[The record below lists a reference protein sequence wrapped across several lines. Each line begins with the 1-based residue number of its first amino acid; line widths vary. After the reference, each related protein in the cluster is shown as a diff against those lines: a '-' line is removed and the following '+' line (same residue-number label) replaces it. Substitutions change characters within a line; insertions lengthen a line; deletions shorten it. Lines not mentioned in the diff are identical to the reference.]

1 MPVLPALFPA
11 TAKRGLWNIYQL
23 YAEHFPAKWVRF
35 AVRKCSRLIIC
46 AYSDRK
52 TGLTFAEYALVGR
65 KRGTILEAENHP
77 AVSRNEATVTSA
89 LPKASTILASL
100 GQAAFVWDIATDAM
114 AWSDHAG
121 SVFAD
126 IPLPRLAS
134 GAEFSRLIEPVRS
147 IRSDALG
154 HSPPVRGGDG
164 APYRIEY
171 GVRASTSAPVLW
183 IEESGC
189 WFAGADGRPARAQGI
204 VRINNER
211 HARDQQLMKLSRHDP
226 LTGELNRT
234 HLVASLAEA
243 IEEAARFR
251 TSCAFMLI
259 GIDHLARIND
269 AFGFD
274 VADAVISE
282 VAGRIRAR
290 LRGGDVLGRFSGNK
304 FGLILKNCTVDDMN
318 IAAERFLA
326 GIRDD
331 VVPTKSGPVAVT
343 ASIGAVSVPR
353 YARNADEAINRA
365 HETLDMA
372 KRRRAGSFSL
382 WRPNV
387 ERDAQRRVNIRVT
400 DEIVTALNERRI
412 VMAFEPVVE
421 ARSRD
426 AAFYECLIRMEQDDG
441 QVLLAPDI
449 VPVAEKLGLIRLVD
463 HRVLEL
469 VVAEL
474 AASPDVQ
481 LSLNISPDTTMDPDW
496 WASIESLMR
505 AHPGVAERLIVE
517 ITETVAIQDIDD
529 VRGFVTR
536 LKNFGS
542 RIAIDDFGAGY
553 TSFRNLRKLG
563 VDIVKIDG
571 AFVQNIARSADDR
584 AFVQTLIDLARRLQI
599 KTVAEWVQDDE
610 SAVMLREWGCDY
622 IQGRLIG
629 LASSERPWQTPT
641 GAVLPAAG

>member
-1 MPVLPALFPA
+1 LA
-11 TAKRGLWNIYQL
+11 
-23 YAEHFPAKWVRF
+23 
-35 AVRKCSRLIIC
+35 
-46 AYSDRK
+46 
-52 TGLTFAEYALVGR
+52 
-65 KRGTILEAENHP
+65 
-77 AVSRNEATVTSA
+77 SA
-89 LPKASTILASL
+89 PPQVSTILASL
-100 GQAAFVWDIATDAM
+100 GQAAFVWEIVTDAI

-121 SVFAD
+121 AVFPD
-126 IPLPRLAS
+126 IPAAALAS
-134 GAEFSRLIEPVRS
+134 GAEFSKLIEPVGS
-147 IRSDALG
+147 IRLDVLG
-154 HSPPVRGGDG
+154 HTTAVRDGGG
-164 APYRIEY
+164 TPYRIEY
-171 GVRASTSAPVLW
+171 GVRTSTSAPVLW

-189 WFAGADGRPARAQGI
+189 WFAGADGKPARVQGI
-204 VRINNER
+204 VRVNNER
-211 HARDQQLMKLSRHDP
+211 HARDEQLVRLSRHDP

-234 HLVASLAEA
+234 HLVAALAES

-251 TSCAFMLI
+251 SSFAFMLI
-259 GIDHLARIND
+259 GIDHLARVND

-282 VAGRIRAR
+282 VATRIRAR
-290 LRGGDVLGRFSGNK
+290 LRAGDLLGRFSGNK
-304 FGLILKNCTVDDMN
+304 FGLILKNCTVDDIN
-318 IAAERFLA
+318 VAAERYLA
-326 GIRDD
+326 GIRDE
-331 VVPTKSGPVAVT
+331 VVPTKSGPVCVT

-365 HETLDMA
+365 QETLDMA

-426 AAFYECLIRMEQDDG
+426 TAFYECLVRMEQDDG
-441 QVLLAPDI
+441 QMLLAPDI

-474 AASPDVQ
+474 AAAPNVQ

-584 AFVQTLIDLARRLQI
+584 AFVQTLIDLARRLGI

-610 SAVMLREWGCDY
+610 SAVLLRDWGCDY

-629 LASSERPWQTPT
+629 LASAERPW
-641 GAVLPAAG
+641 GVRAEAALPAAG

>member
-1 MPVLPALFPA
+1 MDALSF
-11 TAKRGLWNIYQL
+11 
-23 YAEHFPAKWVRF
+23 
-35 AVRKCSRLIIC
+35 
-46 AYSDRK
+46 
-52 TGLTFAEYALVGR
+52 GR
-65 KRGTILEAENHP
+65 ESLKA
-77 AVSRNEATVTSA
+77 ASRNEATLTSA
-89 LPKASTILASL
+89 PPQASSILACL
-100 GQAAFVWDIATDAM
+100 GQAAFVWDVASDEIAWTDHLA
-114 AWSDHAG
+114 
-121 SVFAD
+121 SVFPD
-126 IPLPRLAS
+126 IPAESLSTGS
-134 GAEFSRLIEPVRS
+134 GFAKLIEPLRS
-147 IRSDALG
+147 IRTDALK
-154 HSPPVRGGDG
+154 SSQAADRGDG
-164 APYRIEY
+164 VPYRIEY
-171 GVRASTSAPVLW
+171 GVRASTSHPVLW

-189 WFAGADGRPARAQGI
+189 WFAGADGKPARVQGI
-204 VRINNER
+204 VRIDNER
-211 HARDQQLMKLSRHDP
+211 HAREEQLLKLSRHDP

-234 HLVASLAEA
+234 HLIATLAES
-243 IEEAARFR
+243 IEEAMRFR
-251 TSCAFMLI
+251 SSFAFMLI

-274 VADAVISE
+274 VADQVISD
-282 VAGRIRAR
+282 VAKRIRVR

-304 FGLILKNCTVDDMN
+304 FGLVLKNCTVDDMN
-318 IAAERFLA
+318 VAAERFLA

-331 VVPTKSGPVAVT
+331 VVPTKSGPVSVT

-353 YARNADEAINRA
+353 YARNADEAVNRA
-365 HETLDMA
+365 QESLDMA
-372 KRRRAGSFSL
+372 KRRRAGSFL
-382 WRPNV
+382 VWRPNV

-412 VMAFEPVVE
+412 VMAFEPVVD
-421 ARSRD
+421 ARTREP
-426 AAFYECLIRMEQDDG
+426 AFHECLVRMQQDDG
-441 QVLLAPDI
+441 QFLLAPDI

-474 AASPDVQ
+474 AAAPGVQ

-542 RIAIDDFGAGY
+542 KIAIDDFGAGY

-584 AFVQTLIDLARRLQI
+584 AFVQTLIDLARRLGI
-599 KTVAEWVQDDE
+599 KTVAEWVQDEE
-610 SAVMLREWGCDY
+610 SASMLRDWGCDY

-629 LASSERPWQTPT
+629 LASSDRPWQSQAAA
-641 GAVLPAAG
+641 AVLPAAG

>member
-1 MPVLPALFPA
+1 MKPVIPP
-11 TAKRGLWNIYQL
+11 
-23 YAEHFPAKWVRF
+23 
-35 AVRKCSRLIIC
+35 
-46 AYSDRK
+46 
-52 TGLTFAEYALVGR
+52 
-65 KRGTILEAENHP
+65 
-77 AVSRNEATVTSA
+77 
-89 LPKASTILASL
+89 ASTILASL
-100 GQAAFVWDIATDAM
+100 GQAAFVWDIATDEM
-114 AWSDHAG
+114 AWSDHLAA
-121 SVFAD
+121 VFPD
-126 IPLPRLAS
+126 IPMEALAS
-134 GAEFSRLIEPVRS
+134 GAAFSNLIEPVRS
-147 IRSDALG
+147 VRTEALG
-154 HSPPVRGGDG
+154 HSSLAHG
-164 APYRIEY
+164 AEGVPYRIEY

-189 WFAGADGRPARAQGI
+189 WFAGADGKPARVQGI
-204 VRINNER
+204 VRIDNER
-211 HARDQQLMKLSRHDP
+211 HARDEQLVKLSRNDP

-234 HLVASLAEA
+234 HLIASLAEA
-243 IEEAARFR
+243 IEEAMRFR
-251 TSCAFMLI
+251 SSCAFMLI

-274 VADAVISE
+274 VADGVISE
-282 VAGRIRAR
+282 VAARIRAR

-318 IAAERFLA
+318 VAAERFLA
-326 GIRDD
+326 AIRDE
-331 VVPTKSGPVAVT
+331 VVPTRSGPVSVT
-343 ASIGAVSVPR
+343 ASIGAVGVPR
-353 YARNADEAINRA
+353 YARSADEAINRA
-365 HETLDMA
+365 HETLDSA
-372 KRRRAGSFSL
+372 KRRRAGSFL
-382 WRPNV
+382 VWRPNV
-387 ERDAQRRVNIRVT
+387 ERDAQRKVNIRVT

-421 ARSRD
+421 AHSRK
-426 AAFYECLIRMEQDDG
+426 AAFYECLVRMEQNDG
-441 QVLLAPDI
+441 QMLLAPDI
-449 VPVAEKLGLIRLVD
+449 VPVAERLGLIRLVD

-474 AASPDVQ
+474 ANSPDVR

-496 WASIESLMR
+496 SASIESLMR

-529 VRGFVTR
+529 IRGFVKR

-584 AFVQTLIDLARRLQI
+584 AFVQTLIDLARRLEI
-599 KTVAEWVQDDE
+599 KTVAEWVQDEE
-610 SAVMLREWGCDY
+610 SAAMLGDWGCDF

-629 LASSERPWQTPT
+629 LASSQRPWGGKPET
-641 GAVLPAAG
+641 VLPAAG

>member
-1 MPVLPALFPA
+1 L
-11 TAKRGLWNIYQL
+11 
-23 YAEHFPAKWVRF
+23 
-35 AVRKCSRLIIC
+35 
-46 AYSDRK
+46 DRESP
-52 TGLTFAEYALVGR
+52 GG
-65 KRGTILEAENHP
+65 
-77 AVSRNEATVTSA
+77 VSRNEAILTSTV
-89 LPKASTILASL
+89 PRASTILASL
-100 GQAAFVWDIATDAM
+100 GQAAFVWDIATDAI
-114 AWSDHAG
+114 AWSDHAAA
-121 SVFAD
+121 VFPD
-126 IPLPRLAS
+126 IPAAALAS
-134 GAEFSRLIEPVRS
+134 GAGFAKLIEPVAS
-147 IRSDALG
+147 IRTDALG
-154 HSPPVRGGDG
+154 HSSSARGGT
-164 APYRIEY
+164 AYRIEY
-171 GVRASTSAPVLW
+171 GVRTSTSAPVLW

-204 VRINNER
+204 VRVNNER
-211 HARDQQLMKLSRHDP
+211 HAHDEQLVRLLRHDP

-234 HLVASLAEA
+234 HLVASLAES

-251 TSCAFMLI
+251 ASSAFMLI
-259 GIDHLARIND
+259 GIDRLARIND

-282 VAGRIRAR
+282 VATRIRAR
-290 LRGGDVLGRFSGNK
+290 LRNGDVLGRFSGNK
-304 FGLILKNCTVDDMN
+304 FGLILKNCTVEDVN

-331 VVPTKSGPVAVT
+331 VVPTRSGPVSVT

-353 YARNADEAINRA
+353 YARNADEAVNRA
-365 HETLDMA
+365 QETLDMA

-412 VMAFEPVVE
+412 AMAFEPVVE

-426 AAFYECLIRMEQDDG
+426 TAFYECLVRMEQDDG

-474 AASPDVQ
+474 AGSVNVQ

-505 AHPGVAERLIVE
+505 AHPGVAERLIIE
-517 ITETVAIQDIDD
+517 ITETVAIQDIDGL
-529 VRGFVTR
+529 RGFVTR

-584 AFVQTLIDLARRLQI
+584 AFVQTLIDLARRLEI

-610 SAVMLREWGCDY
+610 SAALLRDWGCDY

-629 LASSERPWQTPT
+629 LASAARPWEKR
-641 GAVLPAAG
+641 AEVPAAS

>member
-1 MPVLPALFPA
+1 MRCVS
-11 TAKRGLWNIYQL
+11 G
-23 YAEHFPAKWVRF
+23 
-35 AVRKCSRLIIC
+35 
-46 AYSDRK
+46 
-52 TGLTFAEYALVGR
+52 
-65 KRGTILEAENHP
+65 KRGTILEPENHSGG
-77 AVSRNEATVTSA
+77 VSRNEAILTPPV
-89 LPKASTILASL
+89 PQASSILASL
-100 GQAAFVWDIATDAM
+100 GQAAFVWDIATDAI
-114 AWSDHAG
+114 AWSDHAAA
-121 SVFAD
+121 VFPD
-126 IPLPRLAS
+126 IPAAALAS
-134 GAEFSRLIEPVRS
+134 GAEFSKLIEPVRS

-154 HSPPVRGGDG
+154 DSPPIRGGNG

-171 GVRASTSAPVLW
+171 GVRTSTTAPVLW
-183 IEESGC
+183 IEESGA
-189 WFAGADGRPARAQGI
+189 WFAGGDGKPARAQGL
-204 VRINNER
+204 VRVNNER
-211 HARDQQLMKLSRHDP
+211 HARDQELLKLARLDP

-234 HLVASLAEA
+234 HLAASLAEA

-251 TSCAFMLI
+251 SSFAFMLI

-282 VAGRIRAR
+282 VGGRIRAR

-326 GIRDD
+326 GIRDQ
-331 VVPTKSGPVAVT
+331 VVPTKSGPVSVT

-353 YARNADEAINRA
+353 YARSADEAITRA
-365 HETLDMA
+365 QETLDMA

-474 AASPDVQ
+474 AASPDVH

-505 AHPGVAERLIVE
+505 AHPGAAERLIVE

-529 VRGFVTR
+529 LRGFVTR

-584 AFVQTLIDLARRLQI
+584 AFVQTLIDLARRLDI

-610 SAVMLREWGCDY
+610 SAAMLRDWGCDY

-629 LASSERPWQTPT
+629 LASSRRPWDRSA
-641 GAVLPAAG
+641 GAALPAAS

>member
-1 MPVLPALFPA
+1 LTSVLPQA
-11 TAKRGLWNIYQL
+11 
-23 YAEHFPAKWVRF
+23 
-35 AVRKCSRLIIC
+35 
-46 AYSDRK
+46 
-52 TGLTFAEYALVGR
+52 
-65 KRGTILEAENHP
+65 
-77 AVSRNEATVTSA
+77 SA
-89 LPKASTILASL
+89 ILACL
-100 GQAAFVWDIATDAM
+100 GQAAFVWDIASDEIAWTDHLA
-114 AWSDHAG
+114 
-121 SVFAD
+121 SVFPD
-126 IPLPRLAS
+126 IPAASLAT
-134 GAEFSRLIEPVRS
+134 GGEFAKLIEPLRS
-147 IRSDALG
+147 IRTDALT
-154 HSPPVRGGDG
+154 SSSAVDRGDG
-164 APYRIEY
+164 VPYRIEY
-171 GVRASTSAPVLW
+171 GVRASTSHPVLW

-189 WFAGADGRPARAQGI
+189 WFAGADGKPARVQGI
-204 VRINNER
+204 VRIDNER
-211 HARDQQLMKLSRHDP
+211 HAREEQLLKLSRHDP

-234 HLVASLAEA
+234 HLIASLAES
-243 IEEAARFR
+243 IEEAMRFR
-251 TSCAFMLI
+251 SSFAFMLI

-274 VADAVISE
+274 VADQVISD
-282 VAGRIRAR
+282 VAKRIRAR

-304 FGLILKNCTVDDMN
+304 FGLVLKNCTVDDMN

-331 VVPTKSGPVAVT
+331 VVPTKSGPVSVT

-365 HETLDMA
+365 QETLDMA
-372 KRRRAGSFSL
+372 KRRRAGSFL
-382 WRPNV
+382 VWRPNV

-412 VMAFEPVVE
+412 VMAFEPVVD
-421 ARSRD
+421 ARTREP
-426 AAFYECLIRMEQDDG
+426 AFHECLVRMQQDDG
-441 QVLLAPDI
+441 QFLLAPDI

-474 AASPDVQ
+474 AAAPGVQ

-542 RIAIDDFGAGY
+542 KIAIDDFGAGY

-571 AFVQNIARSADDR
+571 AFVQNIPRSADDA
-584 AFVQTLIDLARRLQI
+584 AFVQTLIDLARRLGI
-599 KTVAEWVQDDE
+599 KTVAEWVQDEE
-610 SAVMLREWGCDY
+610 SASMLRDWGCDY

-629 LASSERPWQTPT
+629 LASSDRPWQSQG
-641 GAVLPAAG
+641 GAVVLPAAG

>member
-1 MPVLPALFPA
+1 M
-11 TAKRGLWNIYQL
+11 
-23 YAEHFPAKWVRF
+23 
-35 AVRKCSRLIIC
+35 
-46 AYSDRK
+46 
-52 TGLTFAEYALVGR
+52 
-65 KRGTILEAENHP
+65 
-77 AVSRNEATVTSA
+77 SRNEAIVTSV
-89 LPKASTILASL
+89 LPKASSILASL
-100 GQAAFVWDIATDAM
+100 GQAAFVWELATDAI
-114 AWSDHAG
+114 AWSDHVS
-121 SVFAD
+121 SVFPD
-126 IPLPRLAS
+126 IPAASLAS
-134 GAEFSRLIEPVRS
+134 GAEFSKLIEPVRT
-147 IRSDALG
+147 IRSDTLAQ
-154 HSPPVRGGDG
+154 SPPAHGGMG
-164 APYRIEY
+164 MPYRIEY
-171 GVRASTSAPVLW
+171 GVRTSTSAPVLW
-183 IEESGC
+183 IEETGC
-189 WFAGADGRPARAQGI
+189 WFAGPGGKPARVQGI
-204 VRINNER
+204 VRVNNER
-211 HARDQQLMKLSRHDP
+211 HARDEQLERLARHDP

-234 HLVASLAEA
+234 HLIASLAEA
-243 IEEAARFR
+243 IEETARFR
-251 TSCAFMLI
+251 SSSAFMLI

-282 VAGRIRAR
+282 VGKRIRAR

-304 FGLILKNCTVDDMN
+304 FGLILKNCTVDDTN

-326 GIRDD
+326 GIRNE
-331 VVPTKSGPVAVT
+331 VVPTKSGPVSVT

-365 HETLDMA
+365 QETLDMA

-412 VMAFEPVVE
+412 AMAFEPVVE
-421 ARSRD
+421 ARSRK
-426 AAFYECLIRMEQDDG
+426 ASFYECLVRMEQDDG

-469 VVAEL
+469 VIAEL
-474 AASPDVQ
+474 AVSPTVQ
-481 LSLNISPDTTMDPDW
+481 LSLNISPETTMDPDW

-584 AFVQTLIDLARRLQI
+584 AFVQSLIDLARRLEI

-610 SAVMLREWGCDY
+610 SALMLRDWGCDY
-622 IQGRLIG
+622 VQGRLIG
-629 LASSERPWQTPT
+629 LASSQRPWVKPAQ
-641 GAVLPAAG
+641 AIIPAAG